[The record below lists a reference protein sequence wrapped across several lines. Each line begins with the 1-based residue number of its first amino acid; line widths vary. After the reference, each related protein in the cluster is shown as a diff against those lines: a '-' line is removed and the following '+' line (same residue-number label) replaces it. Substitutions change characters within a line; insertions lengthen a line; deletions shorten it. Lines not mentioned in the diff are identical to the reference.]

1 MNTLL
6 DPHALVCGASA
17 GIGRATAFALAA
29 MGARVTVLARRA
41 DRLEALVPKL
51 IEAGA
56 PKARAL
62 VVDLDDR
69 PRAFAAVEALVGEAG
84 AVHIL
89 LNNTGGPP
97 AGPLIGAGEDEL
109 LRAFGRHVLVAQGL
123 LQRVLPGME
132 AAGFG
137 RVINVLST
145 SVREPIPNLGVSNII
160 LAAMASWSKSLAQE
174 LPPGITINNV
184 LPGYTDTERLDAL
197 GAGAAA
203 RTGQSVEE
211 VRRGWLKVIP
221 EGRLGRADE
230 VAALIAFLASPSG
243 AYVRGQSIAVD
254 GGRTRGI

>member
-1 MNTLL
+1 
-6 DPHALVCGASA
+6 
-17 GIGRATAFALAA
+17 
-29 MGARVTVLARRA
+29 
-41 DRLEALVPKL
+41 
-51 IEAGA
+51 
-56 PKARAL
+56 
-62 VVDLDDR
+62 
-69 PRAFAAVEALVGEAG
+69 
-84 AVHIL
+84 
-89 LNNTGGPP
+89 
-97 AGPLIGAGEDEL
+97 
-109 LRAFGRHVLVAQGL
+109 
-123 LQRVLPGME
+123 ME

-160 LAAMASWSKSLAQE
+160 RAAMASWSKSLAQE